1 MQSKRSQQTVE
12 YKEWP
17 VFVWDTFVTLGSGL
31 KNEGGRRNIFS
42 STNSH
47 KRPKNFSPKEFV
59 LRGAYRLVAEIISL
73 RNHFRESSDC
83 LLLFVCFVFSKENS

>member
-83 LLLFVCFVFSKENS
+83 LFVVCLFCF